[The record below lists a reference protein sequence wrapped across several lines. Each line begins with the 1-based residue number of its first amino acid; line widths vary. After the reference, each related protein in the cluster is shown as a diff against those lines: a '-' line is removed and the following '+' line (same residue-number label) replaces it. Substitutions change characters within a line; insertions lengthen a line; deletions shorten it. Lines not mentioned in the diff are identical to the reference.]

1 MKETKEITAYQCGY
15 CGGTYLDKSKAD
27 YCHSDRTCGVC
38 GIVIGKDD
46 YYINCKSCRDKK
58 ERDKLQSLIDKASK
72 LTYDEYMELNPDR
85 PVVYNDGV
93 FFDDLDYLLDK
104 IHDNEDENPI
114 VWGAK
119 ETIIELDPYFI
130 IQNFEENCELEEFSM
145 DKSQSDEIK
154 QFCDDWNNRNAK
166 KVYYEDNRVIILV
179 KESE

>member
-1 MKETKEITAYQCGY
+1 MKETKEVLVYSCGY
-15 CGGTYLDKSKAD
+15 CGKLYRNKEQAD
-27 YCHSDRTCGVC
+27 YCHSDRTCGEC

-72 LTYDEYMELNPDR
+72 LTYNEYMELNPDY
-85 PVVYNDGV
+85 PVVYNDEY

-130 IQNFEENCELEEFSM
+130 IQNFEENCELEEFEM
-145 DKSQSDEIK
+145 DKEAVKKIK
-154 QFCDDWNNRNAK
+154 QFCTEWNDK
-166 KVYYEDNRVIILV
+166 YSQVVYYEDNKVLIILN
-179 KESE
+179 EDE